1 MADSRFQLGDKV
13 RIIKNAEQGL
23 EEGIIIPKPW
33 WFNNAKGYSHF
44 VEVAPMLVAG
54 CYSDELT
61 EAKICGKG
69 GKMLTKETDIYKKV
83 SAYHHYDVVH
93 GVSKYWT
100 CASLCGLVIERRWIV
115 RDDDEPISCKLCLR
129 ILGRGGYSGS
139 GKLEEN

>member
-1 MADSRFQLGDKV
+1 
-13 RIIKNAEQGL
+13 
-23 EEGIIIPKPW
+23 
-33 WFNNAKGYSHF
+33 
-44 VEVAPMLVAG
+44 
-54 CYSDELT
+54 
-61 EAKICGKG
+61 
-69 GKMLTKETDIYKKV
+69 MLTKETDIYKKV
-83 SAYHHYDVVH
+83 SAYHHHDVVH